1 MAKQATS
8 QQVDLKLSSYGG
20 QPTITAISSITLQN
34 GFVIPT
40 GSSVRLY
47 ISNTVNVGS
56 LPSTTQNYI
65 LTRKFKKEGVNLIN
79 IDNERSIF
87 EENQTISYFDG
98 LGRLSQKIDL
108 KASPAYRD
116 LVNYKEYD
124 EYGRES
130 KLYEPYADN
139 LTNDGSFK
147 TNVKQQQLDFY
158 SATTGWD
165 DYTPKTIK
173 PFSVISFDLSAF
185 GRTLEQGA
193 VGEHWQPFSSG
204 IVNSG
209 HTVKKSYENNIENEV
224 KFWFPSVG
232 GADGT
237 EYYLRGRLKKN
248 IIKDENWITGKQGTI
263 EDFIDDNGQ
272 TVLKRIWETETK
284 KLDTYY
290 VYDDFGALSY
300 VIPPGF
306 TGNTIDENTTD
317 FFELIYAYRYDDKR
331 RLVEKKMPGKGW
343 EYLIYNRGDRVIL
356 TQDANQRSAK
366 KWSYIKYDAFG
377 KVVSSGI
384 YTNSIINQTTRVQ
397 VQALADAVSV
407 QYESRNGATTYTNA
421 SFPSTLSQL
430 QELIVNYYDD
440 YKFKPVTTL
449 AAGNGID
456 STYLVKGLLTGI
468 KVSREDGSYPLMSVN
483 YYDRYGRIVEIVADN
498 NLSGVDRTANTYD
511 FTGKLLTSNRQH
523 SINGTNLV
531 TKILT
536 TNNYDHVDRLVQIKK
551 KINEQDEIIQ
561 SRLAYNEI
569 GQLKT
574 KSLHSENGGGNF
586 MTNIDY
592 AYNERG
598 WQTKASS
605 AQFTS
610 QLNYNVNGTTVLGNA
625 QYNGNIAQQ
634 LWGYAATTN
643 STFTYSYDALNR
655 LMSGVST
662 GTVMSEVLTYDDMGN
677 IKTLVRD
684 NGTAIN
690 YNYNNVNKSNRLAG
704 LTGGVT
710 GSFTYDLNGN
720 ATKDRTGMTLS
731 YNYLNLPKTV
741 TGTGK
746 SIAYT
751 YDASGAKLNRKSTV
765 GGITTEQ
772 DYIGGIEYSKASGA
786 NPVIERIAT
795 EDGFL
800 LNSSGNY
807 SYYYNLTDHL
817 GNVRVVLKKD
827 GTATAPVATVM
838 QKQDYYP
845 FGKTKSIATSIN
857 NKYLY
862 NGKEMQTDL
871 NGGMHIL
878 GGSYVLEGQLD
889 YGSRFYDAEIGRF
902 NVIDRFAE
910 KYSLLSPYQY
920 GANNPI
926 LNIDVNGDSIWTTTR
941 TEVINGVTYNYYTTH
956 ISGKVL
962 NQANAYSIS
971 DFISGLNSKLNSQTS
986 SMTFSDGSVNVYNIQ
1001 ANFTAAK
1008 SIEDVKEGDHL
1019 LTIVNKVLGKGD
1031 PALGGG
1037 PALGIAKLKGK
1048 NSFIQYGQG
1057 VQMAFHEL
1065 GHNFGF
1071 NHPED
1076 DEPDYS
1082 TNPMGYAPGNLNF
1095 SRDQLIK
1102 IYDRAR
1108 KPGLLNQGVNRQYII
1123 NKVPGYND
1131 RSTNERPYKG
1141 QRTFKMMIPTIII
1154 NPNK

>member
-1 MAKQATS
+1 MKKIWISIMLLGMAKQATS

-40 GSSVRLY
+40 GSNVRLY

-56 LPSTTQNYI
+56 LPSNTQNYI
-65 LTRKFKKEGVNLIN
+65 LTRKFKKEGVNLLN

-98 LGRLSQKIDL
+98 LGRLIQKIDL

-116 LVNYKEYD
+116 VVSYKEYD

-139 LTNDGSFK
+139 LSNDGSFK

-165 DYTPKTIK
+165 DSTPKTTK

-193 VGEHWQPFSSG
+193 VGEHWQPFSSE
-204 IVNSG
+204 IANSG

-248 IIKDENWITGKQGTI
+248 ITKDENWIAGKQGTI
-263 EDFIDDNGQ
+263 ENFIDDNGQ

-523 SINGTNLV
+523 SINGTNSV

-551 KINEQDEIIQ
+551 KINEQDEVIQ

-586 MTNIDY
+586 MTSIGY
-592 AYNERG
+592 TYNERG

-610 QLNYNVNGTTVLGNA
+610 QLNYNVNGTTVLANA

-634 LWGYAATTN
+634 MWGYAATTGN
-643 STFTYSYDALNR
+643 TFTYAYDALNR

-684 NGTAIN
+684 NGTAIT
-690 YNYNNVNKSNRLAG
+690 YNYNNANKGNRLASLSGG
-704 LTGGVT
+704 LTGG
-710 GSFTYDLNGN
+710 FTYDLNGN
-720 ATKDRTGMTLS
+720 ATKDRTGMILS

-741 TGTGK
+741 SGTGK

-772 DYIGGIEYSKASGA
+772 DYISGIEYIKANGA

-827 GTATAPVATVM
+827 GTSTAPVATVM

-871 NGGMHIL
+871 NGGTHTL
-878 GGSYVLEGQLD
+878 GASYVLEGQLD
-889 YGSRFYDAEIGRF
+889 YGARFYDAEIGRWNVLDPLQEDEYWSAYDDTYAKELSNLGYDVDLAEGRVNAGNYF
-902 NVIDRFAE
+902 SLLGPRNVITADNSAVH
-910 KYSLLSPYQY
+910 YNSSPYAY
-920 GANNPI
+920 VLNNP
-926 LNIDVNGDSIWTTTR
+926 LSFIDPMGLDTTKTLQEVTVTDYKKINPWGPSLIMLGQPVLPKDGVIVKYFYGHALAVGKNKSTSVASLASRVTVRTIEKKAGDKVAKAI
-941 TEVINGVTYNYYTTH
+941 
-956 ISGKVL
+956 GK
-962 NQANAYSIS
+962 
-971 DFISGLNSKLNSQTS
+971 K
-986 SMTFSDGSVNVYNIQ
+986 
-1001 ANFTAAK
+1001 TASLIFK
-1008 SIEDVKEGDHL
+1008 R
-1019 LTIVNKVLGKGD
+1019 
-1031 PALGGG
+1031 LGGL
-1037 PALGIAKLKGK
+1037 LGRAIPVAGWAITSTDLWEFRKEIAAGAKAFSMGGGDYYKLQADPK
-1048 NSFIQYGQG
+1048 NGWMY
-1057 VQMAFHEL
+1057 
-1065 GHNFGF
+1065 
-1071 NHPED
+1071 
-1076 DEPDYS
+1076 
-1082 TNPMGYAPGNLNF
+1082 
-1095 SRDQLIK
+1095 IK
-1102 IYDRAR
+1102 
-1108 KPGLLNQGVNRQYII
+1108 
-1123 NKVPGYND
+1123 
-1131 RSTNERPYKG
+1131 
-1141 QRTFKMMIPTIII
+1141 
-1154 NPNK
+1154 